1 MMYPTL
7 FLRPKG
13 ISMKRSQVIEALDTI
28 PDAALLGAAHKEL
41 TPKQRKFAREVAK
54 GATKAEAY
62 RKSYKATAAPST
74 LRNEPYALAAHP
86 GVAREIE
93 VYKAALEAQEY
104 RTPAALRA
112 LIVQTLTQT
121 ILDPG
126 VAPAVRVQA
135 ARVLGTITEVSAFT
149 HRTETTV
156 IKRSDDAKLELLN
169 QLKTMM
175 RTVDESGN
183 SDAEALLTELAGPH
197 RGGEAPDAVVT
208 HRGSIHSIPHSES
221 SNNSDS
227 QISDESQKLA
237 SATPPPADME
247 DPPVD
252 VEQK

>member
-1 MMYPTL
+1 
-7 FLRPKG
+7 
-13 ISMKRSQVIEALDTI
+13 MKRSQIIEALDTI

-62 RKSYKATAAPST
+62 RRSYKAKPGPRTILT
-74 LRNEPYALAAHP
+74 EPYKLAANP
-86 GVAREIE
+86 AVAREIE
-93 VYKAALEAQEY
+93 AYKVAMEAQEY

-121 ILDPG
+121 ILDPD

-169 QLKTMM
+169 QLKAMM

-183 SDAEALLTELAGPH
+183 SDAEALLTELAGAH

-208 HRGSIHSIPHSES
+208 HRGSIHSNPHSES
-221 SNNSDS
+221 SNNTDS

-237 SATPPPADME
+237 SETPPPADME

>member
-1 MMYPTL
+1 MYPTL

-54 GATKAEAY
+54 GASKAEAY
-62 RKSYKATAAPST
+62 RKSYKAKAAPST

-93 VYKAALEAQEY
+93 AYKAALEAQEY

-121 ILDPG
+121 ILDPD

-156 IKRSDDAKLELLN
+156 IKKSDDAKLELLN

-221 SNNSDS
+221 SNNS
-227 QISDESQKLA
+227 ESQKLA

>member
-1 MMYPTL
+1 MYPTL

-54 GATKAEAY
+54 GASKAEAY
-62 RKSYKATAAPST
+62 RKSYKAKAAPST

-93 VYKAALEAQEY
+93 AYKAALEAQEY

-121 ILDPG
+121 ILDPD

-156 IKRSDDAKLELLN
+156 IKKSDDAKLELLN

-221 SNNSDS
+221 SNNS
-227 QISDESQKLA
+227 ESQKLA
-237 SATPPPADME
+237 SETPPPADME